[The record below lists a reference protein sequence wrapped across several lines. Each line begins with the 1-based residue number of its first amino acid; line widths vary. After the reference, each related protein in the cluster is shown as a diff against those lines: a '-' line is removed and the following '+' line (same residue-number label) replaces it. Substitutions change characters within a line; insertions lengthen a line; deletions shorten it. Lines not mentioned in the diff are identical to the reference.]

1 MSPQD
6 KIKWLILILI
16 ALIIGSLI
24 YYLALQIFQLP
35 EPRLANFSPKA
46 RLVLDYGNGHQRWFE
61 GRVINGMTLFDA
73 LTASAAAG
81 NFNFQISPAGQIEA
95 VDNISNSDKKWRC
108 YLNDNQMIEDVKEQE
123 IKRGQEIVCRY
134 E

>member
-35 EPRLANFSPKA
+35 EPRPANQ
-46 RLVLDYGNGHQRWFE
+46 L
-61 GRVINGMTLFDA
+61 
-73 LTASAAAG
+73 
-81 NFNFQISPAGQIEA
+81 ISPRKP
-95 VDNISNSDKKWRC
+95 D
-108 YLNDNQMIEDVKEQE
+108 
-123 IKRGQEIVCRY
+123 
-134 E
+134 